1 MKSLRFEEDKNMEEN
16 MIKNVRNLFRLK
28 KKIKQL
34 NTEYLEILEIFMNMK
49 KKVVMNQQ
57 E

>member
-1 MKSLRFEEDKNMEEN
+1 MMKSLRFEEDKNMEEN

-34 NTEYLEILEIFMNMK
+34 NTEYLEIFMNMK